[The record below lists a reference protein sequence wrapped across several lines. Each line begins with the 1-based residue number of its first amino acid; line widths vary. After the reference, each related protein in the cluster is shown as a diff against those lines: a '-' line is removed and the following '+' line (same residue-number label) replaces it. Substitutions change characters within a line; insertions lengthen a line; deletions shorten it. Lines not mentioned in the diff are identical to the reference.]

1 MTDMLHQYY
10 TDHELTV
17 LCQDCAHERREA
29 GEYCEWAETP
39 ADWEQ
44 AELACEDCGATI
56 EDEQENLPRL
66 EPPDLDT
73 LMRWMHD
80 DGGCEAACPYRCWTE
95 PDGHCPHGKPSWLLV
110 MGLI

>member
-1 MTDMLHQYY
+1 MTDMLHRYY
-10 TDHELTV
+10 TDQELTV
-17 LCQDCAHERREA
+17 LCQGCAHERREA
-29 GEYCEWAETP
+29 GERCEWADTP
-39 ADWEQ
+39 TDWEQ

-56 EDEQENLPRL
+56 EDVQNDLSRP

-80 DGGCEAACPYRCWTE
+80 DGGCEAACPHGCWVE
-95 PDGHCPHGKPSWLLV
+95 PDGRCPHGKPSWLLV

>member
-1 MTDMLHQYY
+1 MAEMLHRYY

-17 LCQDCAHERREA
+17 LCQDCARERREA
-29 GEYCEWAETP
+29 GERCEWAEMP

-44 AELACEDCGATI
+44 ADLACADCGATV
-56 EDEQENLPRL
+56 EELSHP

-80 DGGCEAACPYRCWTE
+80 DGGCEAACLY
-95 PDGHCPHGKPSWLLV
+95 GLL
-110 MGLI
+110 G

>member
-1 MTDMLHQYY
+1 VAKMLHRYY

-17 LCQDCAHERREA
+17 LCQDCARERREA
-29 GEYCEWAETP
+29 GERCEWAETP
-39 ADWEQ
+39 AHWEQ
-44 AELACEDCGATI
+44 ADLACADCGATV
-56 EDEQENLPRL
+56 EELSQP

-80 DGGCEAACPYRCWTE
+80 DGGCEAACPYGCWVE
-95 PDGHCPHGKPSWLLV
+95 PDGRCPHGKPSWLIV